1 MPRFL
6 SHDTDGAEV
15 TIRPATYADAA
26 GLEQLAALDSHRP
39 LRGWHVLVGELDGR
53 IVAAVSMHDGRAVAD
68 PFVPTAD
75 IVESLRLHASAS
87 RPAKARVRRPWMPR
101 LVPRGLGTTGRVSP
115 AF

>member
-53 IVAAVSMHDGRAVAD
+53 IVAAVSMHDGRAIAD
-68 PFVPTAD
+68 PFVPSAD
-75 IVESLRLHASAS
+75 AVEILRRQASAS
-87 RPAKARVRRPWMPR
+87 RPARARVPRPWMPR
-101 LVPRGLGTTGRVSP
+101 FALRALAASAG
-115 AF
+115 